1 MAEKLAFSKILLI
14 VDGTESG
21 TRAARFATQFAALHR
36 AKITAVAT
44 VDTITL
50 KSLLKSSILA
60 EAEMMEFDQ
69 ELESSAQTHLNYVG
83 QLCRENQSEC
93 ELVLRKGAAH
103 AVVSEESRKISP
115 DLLIMG
121 TFTSTMIK
129 RDLNARA
136 RRLIVDEATCPIL
149 LIP

>member
-1 MAEKLAFSKILLI
+1 MLV

-21 TRAARFATQFAALHR
+21 TRAARFAAQFAAAHN
-36 AKITAVAT
+36 AKVTAIAI
-44 VDTITL
+44 VDIATL

-60 EAEMMEFDQ
+60 EAEMMEFDH

-83 QLCRENQSEC
+83 QLCKETNSDC
-93 ELVLRKGAAH
+93 ELILRKGAAH

-136 RRLIVDEATCPIL
+136 RRLIVDDASCPIL
-149 LIP
+149 LVP